1 MASKSA
7 ARARLLEGAGLTFA
21 HQPAGID
28 EATIK
33 NALGGQGADA
43 ERVATALAEAKAV
56 AVSASAPEALVI
68 GADQILECGGTLFDK
83 PASADEAARQLRSLS
98 GRTHRLVS
106 ALCVARDGAVA
117 WRHAAEACLTMRR
130 LSDGFIADYL
140 SRAGPAALGAVGSY
154 HLEGLGVNLFSRI
167 DGDYFTILGLPV
179 LPLLEFLRGEG
190 AIDG

>member
-1 MASKSA
+1 
-7 ARARLLEGAGLTFA
+7 
-21 HQPAGID
+21 
-28 EATIK
+28 
-33 NALGGQGADA
+33 
-43 ERVATALAEAKAV
+43 V
-56 AVSASAPEALVI
+56 AVSASAPGALVI
-68 GADQILECGGTLFDK
+68 GADQTLECGGALFDK

-106 ALCVARDGAVA
+106 ALCVARDGAVE
-117 WRHAAEACLTMRR
+117 WRHAQEARLTMRR
-130 LSDGFIADYL
+130 LSDDFIADYL

-179 LPLLEFLRGEG
+179 LPLLAFLRGEG

>member
-21 HQPAGID
+21 RQPAGID

-33 NALGGQGADA
+33 NALKDQGADA
-43 ERVATALAEAKAV
+43 EQIATALAEAKAV
-56 AVSASAPEALVI
+56 AVSVNTPRALVI
-68 GADQILECGGTLFDK
+68 GADQTLECGRLFNK
-83 PASADEAARQLRSLS
+83 PATSEEAARQLRSLS

-106 ALCVARDGAVA
+106 ALCIARDGAIA
-117 WRHAAEACLTMRR
+117 WRHAAEARLTMRR
-130 LSDGFIADYL
+130 LSDSFITDYL
-140 SRAGPAALGAVGSY
+140 SRAGPAALDAVGSY

-179 LPLLEFLRGEG
+179 LPLLTFLRGEN